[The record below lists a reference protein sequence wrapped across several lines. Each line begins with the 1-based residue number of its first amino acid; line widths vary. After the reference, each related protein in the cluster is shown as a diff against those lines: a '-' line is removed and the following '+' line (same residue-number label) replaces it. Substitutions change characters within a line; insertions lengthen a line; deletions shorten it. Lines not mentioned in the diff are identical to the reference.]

1 MQLRTAADVATFIVA
16 DPWRRAVLEAV
27 RRQRLPDWAVG
38 AGFIRSA
45 VWDVLH
51 GHAEPTPLPDV
62 DVLFFDGNDISYD
75 REAAIEK
82 ALAEALPNVPWS
94 AKNQARMHLRNG
106 DAPYAD
112 TADALRFWLETPTA
126 VAIRI
131 GDDGAATL
139 LAPFGV
145 DDLLAM
151 VCRPTPRGRQRLSA
165 YQSRVREK
173 NWRARWP
180 QARFLD
186 SDLKESSARNA
197 ERSTGNG
204 RRT

>member
-1 MQLRTAADVATFIVA
+1 MPLRTAADVATLVVA
-16 DPWRRAVLEAV
+16 DLWRRAVLEAV

-38 AGFIRSA
+38 AGFIRAA

-51 GHAEPTPLPDV
+51 GYAKPTPLPDV
-62 DVLFFDGNDISYD
+62 DVLFFDGDDISYD
-75 REAAIEK
+75 REAAIETALAK
-82 ALAEALPNVPWS
+82 ALPKVPWS
-94 AKNQARMHLRNG
+94 AKNQARMHLRND

-139 LAPFGV
+139 LAPYGV

-186 SDLKESSARNA
+186 YDLRDFSARDA
-197 ERSTGNG
+197 EHSNGNN
-204 RRT
+204 RQT

>member
-1 MQLRTAADVATFIVA
+1 MQLRTADDVTALIIA
-16 DPWRRAVLEAV
+16 DPWRRAVLDAV

-45 VWDVLH
+45 VWDALH
-51 GHAEPTPLPDV
+51 GYAEPTPLADV
-62 DVLFFDGNDISYD
+62 DVLFFDKSDLSRQCETTI
-75 REAAIEK
+75 EAA
-82 ALAEALPNVPWS
+82 LGEALPNVPWS

-145 DDLLAM
+145 EDLVGM
-151 VCRPTPRGRQRLSA
+151 VCRPSPQGRRRLTEYHQRMREKDWPA
-165 YQSRVREK
+165 HWPRVRVLEA
-173 NWRARWP
+173 NPPDTRP
-180 QARFLD
+180 
-186 SDLKESSARNA
+186 
-197 ERSTGNG
+197 T
-204 RRT
+204 

>member
-1 MQLRTAADVATFIVA
+1 MQLRTAEDIAAFIVA

-45 VWDVLH
+45 VWDALH
-51 GHAEPTPLPDV
+51 GYAEPTPLPDV
-62 DVLFFDGNDISYD
+62 DVLFFDASEIS
-75 REAAIEK
+75 RQQEASIEV
-82 ALAEALPNVPWS
+82 ALGEALPNIPWS
-94 AKNQARMHLRNG
+94 VKNQARMHRRNG

-126 VAIRI
+126 IAIRI

-145 DDLLAM
+145 EDLLTM
-151 VCRPTPRGRQRLSA
+151 VCRPTPRGRRRLSE
-165 YQSRVREK
+165 YQSRMREK
-173 NWRARWP
+173 NWPARWP
-180 QARFLD
+180 RVRVLE
-186 SDLKESSARNA
+186 SDP
-197 ERSTGNG
+197 TGG
-204 RRT
+204 CRT

>member
-1 MQLRTAADVATFIVA
+1 MQLRTAADVTAFIIA
-16 DPWRRAVLEAV
+16 DPWRRVVLGAV

-45 VWDVLH
+45 VWDALH
-51 GHAEPTPLPDV
+51 GYAEPTPLPDV
-62 DVLFFDGNDISYD
+62 DVLFFDGSNISHE
-75 REAAIEK
+75 RETAIEK
-82 ALAEALPNVPWS
+82 ALGEALPDIPWS
-94 AKNQARMHLRNG
+94 VKNQARMHLRNG
-106 DAPYAD
+106 DAPYGD

-131 GDDGAATL
+131 GDDGVATL

-151 VCRPTPRGRQRLSA
+151 ACRPTPRGRQRLSA
-165 YQSRVREK
+165 YQSRLRAK

-186 SDLKESSARNA
+186 PI
-197 ERSTGNG
+197 
-204 RRT
+204 

>member
-1 MQLRTAADVATFIVA
+1 MAFILA
-16 DPWRRAVLEAV
+16 DPWRWAVLEAV

-45 VWDVLH
+45 VWDALH
-51 GHAEPTPLPDV
+51 GYAEPTPLADV
-62 DVLFFDGNDISYD
+62 DVLFFEESDVSHA

-82 ALAEALPNVPWS
+82 ALGEALPNIPWS
-94 AKNQARMHLRNG
+94 VKNQARMHLRNG

-145 DDLLAM
+145 EDLLAM
-151 VCRPTPRGRQRLSA
+151 VCRPTPKGRRRLA
-165 YQSRVREK
+165 EYQSRIREK
-173 NWRARWP
+173 NWAARWP
-180 QARFLD
+180 QARILE
-186 SDLKESSARNA
+186 SDPQESSAA
-197 ERSTGNG
+197 PS
-204 RRT
+204 

>member
-1 MQLRTAADVATFIVA
+1 MQLRTAADVAAFIVGN
-16 DPWRRAVLEAV
+16 PWRRMVLEAV
-27 RRQRLPDWAVG
+27 RRQELPDWAVG

-45 VWDVLH
+45 VWDALH
-51 GHAEPTPLPDV
+51 GYAEPTPLPDI
-62 DVLFFDGNDISYD
+62 DVLFFDAGDISRE
-75 REAAIEK
+75 REAAIEDALGK
-82 ALAEALPNVPWS
+82 ALPSIPWS

-145 DDLLAM
+145 EDLLTM
-151 VCRPTPRGRQRLSA
+151 VCRPTPRGRQRFSA
-165 YQSRVREK
+165 YQSRLREK
-173 NWRARWP
+173 NWPARWP

-186 SDLKESSARNA
+186 SDPQESSCAQR
-197 ERSTGNG
+197 
-204 RRT
+204 

>member
-1 MQLRTAADVATFIVA
+1 LRSCPAQLRTAADIAAFIVA
-16 DPWRRAVLEAV
+16 DPWRWAVLDAV

-45 VWDVLH
+45 VWDALH
-51 GHAEPTPLPDV
+51 GYTGPTPLADV
-62 DVLFFDGNDISYD
+62 DVLFFDANEASRE
-75 REAAIEK
+75 REAAVEA
-82 ALAEALPNVPWS
+82 ALGDALPDIPWS
-94 AKNQARMHLRNG
+94 VKNQARMHRRNG

-145 DDLLAM
+145 EDLLGM
-151 VCRPTPRGRQRLSA
+151 VCRPTPSGRRRVSE

-173 NWRARWP
+173 NWSARWP
-180 QARFLD
+180 RAQILE
-186 SDLKESSARNA
+186 SDPWGSSA
-197 ERSTGNG
+197 EPT
-204 RRT
+204 